1 MYCHGKGA
9 NACQA
14 LHAVSVSSL
23 AQEKH
28 WEESMMLTDECLR
41 DLEWWYKNVDSW
53 NCHFP
58 SNQQISVQMFTD
70 VSDSGWGRGGG
81 ASLNGHSSFGL
92 WDRETA
98 RQSINYRE
106 LSAVLLSL
114 QFSPSLAVIR
124 PCGADNDQQLR
135 HSCQYQS
142 LRWTKLRSHKLDTV
156 LVGLRPH
163 SQGNSNSYTPS
174 WHGEQKGRFI
184 ISYEQSPRVAGKD
197 MGPTHY
203 RALCHMGKSS
213 ATTVTFTIQ

>member
-81 ASLNGHSSFGL
+81 GESQWAQFFRSLGSRNSPSVNQL
-92 WDRETA
+92 SRVVSRT
-98 RQSINYRE
+98 SV
-106 LSAVLLSL
+106 SAV
-114 QFSPSLAVIR
+114 FAV
-124 PCGADNDQQLR
+124 
-135 HSCQYQS
+135 SC
-142 LRWTKLRSHKLDTV
+142 SHQAMWC
-156 LVGLRPH
+156 R
-163 SQGNSNSYTPS
+163 
-174 WHGEQKGRFI
+174 
-184 ISYEQSPRVAGKD
+184 
-197 MGPTHY
+197 
-203 RALCHMGKSS
+203 
-213 ATTVTFTIQ
+213 